1 MKLRRKARIAVLQ
14 ALYEADIAHH
24 PAGDALHRRLAE
36 LSLPVPAEAFAR
48 RLLGGVVGHRRQL
61 NALIT
66 RHASEWPLDQMAVI
80 DRNILRIALYEL
92 GDPDLKTPAK
102 VAINEAVEMAKLF
115 GSDSSPRFIN
125 GVLGAVMMDAGALIL
140 GEEMAEDGDGVLTPE
155 AVSAAKTELL
165 VAL

>member
-24 PAGDALHRRLAE
+24 PAGDALNRRLAE
-36 LSLPVPAEAFAR
+36 LTLPLPVEAFAR
-48 RLLGGVVGHRRQL
+48 RLLVGVTGYRRQL

-66 RHASEWPLDQMAVI
+66 RHASEWPLEQMAVI

-92 GDPDLKTPAK
+92 GDPELKTPAK

-125 GVLGAVMMDAGALIL
+125 GVLGAVMMEADTLTL
-140 GEEMAEDGDGVLTPE
+140 GEEIAEHGDDILTPE
-155 AVSAAKTELL
+155 AISVANTELL